1 MIVPVRSPERP
12 IAAMASILL
21 IEDDDD
27 VRMMIATVLG
37 RAGHTVRQAENGVEG
52 LELYRSKQADLVLTD
67 LVMPEKE
74 GLATIMELRRINP
87 TVRIIAM
94 SGGYVYDPKLYLH
107 MATRFGA
114 DRVLSK
120 PFDVDALKQII
131 QEMLSEPP
139 TAPAPET
146 TAG

>member
-1 MIVPVRSPERP
+1 
-12 IAAMASILL
+12 MASILL

-139 TAPAPET
+139 AAPAPET
-146 TAG
+146 TAS